1 MTDNRLSRLIYAI
14 TKVRDMR
21 KLLLMIALLSSMCF
35 SAHAQES
42 GRPCYK
48 YIIVSM
54 VPKER
59 GESDIKVYLD
69 DGIKDK
75 RLVDEKGDVIKFS
88 TRAGMLNY
96 FSQKGWE
103 YAETTVVPNGSMVS
117 GMMSLTVMRKKATQ
131 QELDRMLESVVR

>member
-1 MTDNRLSRLIYAI
+1 MI
-14 TKVRDMR
+14 
-21 KLLLMIALLSSMCF
+21 IALLGSITF
-35 SAHAQES
+35 SAQSQES
-42 GRPCYK
+42 AQPKDCYK

-59 GESDIKVYLD
+59 GESDIKVFLD

-75 RLVDEKGDVIKFS
+75 RLVNEKGDIIKFS

-103 YAETTVVPNGSMVS
+103 YVESIVVSNGSMVS
-117 GMMSLTVMRKKATQ
+117 GMMSLTIMRKKTTQ
-131 QELDRMLESVVR
+131 QELDEMLKSVVR

>member
-1 MTDNRLSRLIYAI
+1 MKR
-14 TKVRDMR
+14 
-21 KLLLMIALLSSMCF
+21 LLMIIALLGSITF
-35 SAHAQES
+35 SAQSQES
-42 GRPCYK
+42 AQPKDCYK

-59 GESDIKVYLD
+59 GESDIKVFLD

-75 RLVDEKGDVIKFS
+75 RLVNEKGDIIKFS

-103 YAETTVVPNGSMVS
+103 YVESIVVSNGSMVS
-117 GMMSLTVMRKKATQ
+117 GMMSLTIMRKKTTQ
-131 QELDRMLESVVR
+131 QELDEMLKSVVR